1 MLNEMKGIQ
10 DIYVRVEPGEEHPAG
25 ECPECGALCHLDND
39 PYRLPKELLPPF
51 KVRQDGFGYPEVLI
65 GDVAHDGGRWA
76 MRNEEC
82 QNEFQ
87 KMAQR
92 IINEFKGNY
101 VEQEVTDKFEFL
113 LSHAVHMGWYIHV
126 PKRTMDDLDQLDNDR
141 RAQVKAANQVN
152 TDSQERIGKLACPEC
167 GGESITMFRSARVT
181 STHKV
186 SVVDGRI
193 DATHMIDS
201 NAMLEPTGIT
211 FMCEICRHRWDA
223 PDWVLKLVNWDSD
236 DSPIPYSL
244 TNSGRVAAEVVEDE
258 DDED

>member
-1 MLNEMKGIQ
+1 MKTTNYDDAVKTVAENLSGMDLFEASILL
-10 DIYVRVEPGEEHPAG
+10 A
-25 ECPECGALCHLDND
+25 
-39 PYRLPKELLPPF
+39 RLF
-51 KVRQDGFGYPEVLI
+51 
-65 GDVAHDGGRWA
+65 DV
-76 MRNEEC
+76 
-82 QNEFQ
+82 
-87 KMAQR
+87 
-92 IINEFKGNY
+92 
-101 VEQEVTDKFEFL
+101 DK
-113 LSHAVHMGWYIHV
+113 
-126 PKRTMDDLDQLDNDR
+126 KRTMDDLDQLDNDR

-193 DATHMIDS
+193 DAAHMIEEKTG
-201 NAMLEPTGIT
+201 EPTGIT